1 MKFFRQGK
9 PNFWI
14 TLVIIIFISLFVLT
28 SFLPVLAE
36 NNIGNES
43 ETIKKLKEVAGQV
56 GFKTEDVDIG
66 ITIGKIIK
74 IILSYLGI
82 ISVILIIVGGFY
94 WMTSGGNEEK
104 IKKAKSLIINAF
116 IGLAIIVLSYVI
128 VHFVIEKLQF
138 ITETTPTSP

>member
-56 GFKTEDVDIG
+56 DFKTEDVDIG

-74 IILSYLGI
+74 IVLSYLGI

-104 IKKAKSLIINAF
+104 IKGAKNMIVS
-116 IGLAIIVLSYVI
+116 AIIGMAIISLSYVLAN
-128 VHFVIEKLQF
+128 FFLQKLIE
-138 ITETTPTSP
+138 ISS